1 MRILGRDDV
10 RAALQ
15 GLDSAVLDS
24 VRTAYV
30 LHGQG
35 QSDLPFS
42 TFLRPLGRPDSRIIA
57 LPAYLGGPAPVMGL
71 KWISSF
77 PENLNR
83 GMQRASSLCI
93 LNDLESG
100 YPVALMEGSQ
110 ISSVRTAASAALASG
125 LLNGGRP
132 VRTVGLIGCGTINHR
147 VVSYLTQV
155 HPDIETVFLQDA
167 FPERAKVF
175 AGELA
180 AEYPGITFQAVDVAR
195 ALSAETVSIATTDS
209 SYWLDLADHPDRP
222 HGQVIL
228 HLSLR
233 DLSASSVLAAY
244 NVVDDA
250 QHAVREQTSLHR
262 AEQQV
267 GHREFVHAEIGAV
280 LDGRTA
286 PSDVARTVVFSPFG
300 LGVLDLAVAEAVLT
314 AATKAGLGTEVEGFD
329 PGSHKVTS
337 TLVGGTA

>member
-10 RAALQ
+10 RAALT
-15 GLDSAVLDS
+15 GLDSTVLEA

-30 LHGQG
+30 LHSQG

-57 LPAYLGGPAPVMGL
+57 LPAYLGGPDPVMGL

-77 PENLNR
+77 PENVNR
-83 GMQRASSLCI
+83 GMQRAASLCI

-100 YPVALMEGSQ
+100 YPLALMEGSQ
-110 ISSVRTAASAALASG
+110 ISSVRTAASAALAAG
-125 LLNGGRP
+125 LLRAGRP
-132 VRTVGLIGCGTINHR
+132 ARTVGLIGCGTINHR
-147 VVSYLTQV
+147 VMSYLALT
-155 HPDIETVFLQDA
+155 HPGIETVVLQDA
-167 FPERAKVF
+167 FPERARVF

-180 AEYPGITFQAVDVAR
+180 AEYPGIAFTTGDVGD
-195 ALSAETVSIATTDS
+195 ALTADTVSIATTDS
-209 SYWLDLADHPDRP
+209 GYWLDLADHPHRP
-222 HGQVIL
+222 RGQVIL

-233 DLSASSVLAAY
+233 DLSASSVLGAY
-244 NVVDDA
+244 NVVDDV
-250 QHAVREQTSLHR
+250 QHACREQTSLHR

-267 GHREFVHAEIGAV
+267 GHRDFVRTEIGAV
-280 LDGRTA
+280 LDGRSA
-286 PSDVARTVVFSPFG
+286 PDTSARTVVFSPFG

-314 AATKAGLGTEVEGFD
+314 AATRAGLGTEVEGFD

-337 TLVGGTA
+337 AMTGSAA